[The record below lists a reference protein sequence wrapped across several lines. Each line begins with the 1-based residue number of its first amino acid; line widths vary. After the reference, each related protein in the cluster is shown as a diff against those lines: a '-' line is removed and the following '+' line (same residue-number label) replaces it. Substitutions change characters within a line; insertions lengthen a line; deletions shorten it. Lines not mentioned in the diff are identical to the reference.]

1 MNSIM
6 SEYYPTFQ
14 MYQALRDQ
22 LMTLLTDEDL
32 RYRLGGANPTLG
44 ALCREIGEVEVA
56 YIESFKTFK
65 QNFTYRNTEPGL
77 EESVTA
83 LATWFAELD
92 QELKAVI
99 QGHSEEDIT
108 SRTIDRGADFRPS
121 PFIQLEI
128 YKEALL
134 IFYGKV
140 SVYLKA
146 MGKTLPEQ
154 WQEWIG

>member
-1 MNSIM
+1 
-6 SEYYPTFQ
+6 

-22 LMTLLTDEDL
+22 LMTLLMDEDL

-44 ALCREIGEVEVA
+44 ILCREIGEVEYA
-56 YIESFKTFK
+56 YIQSFKTFK
-65 QNFTYRNTEPGL
+65 QDFTYRNTEPSL
-77 EESVTA
+77 EDSVTT
-83 LATWFAELD
+83 LAAWFAELD
-92 QELKAVI
+92 RELKAVI
-99 QGHSEEDIT
+99 GGLAEEDIKG
-108 SRTIDRGADFRPS
+108 RTIDRGGDFRLP
-121 PFIQLEI
+121 PFIQLEV

-146 MGKTLPEQ
+146 LGKTLPEQ